1 MQGNT
6 KKREIISQ
14 AAFPL
19 LFFPHEYIWVSLT
32 GDVKSKDN
40 FHPKTDIRMSQ
51 LCKALAGKIRQ
62 LTPGTGWKVEDLSGV
77 GPP

>member
-1 MQGNT
+1 MA
-6 KKREIISQ
+6 KKQEIISQ

-32 GDVKSKDN
+32 GDVKSKAT

-62 LTPGTGWKVEDLSGV
+62 LTAGAAWKVEAPSGV
-77 GPP
+77 GLS